1 MAKTFLEQAWAQRPE
16 HDQNEALQLLVLDC
30 WPEILA
36 VVEWADVAT
45 DVERTGGYDELAD
58 ALDALDRKAGE

>member
-1 MAKTFLEQAWAQRPE
+1 MAKTFLEQARAQRPE
-16 HDQNEALQLLVLDC
+16 HDQNEALQLLALDC

-36 VVEWADVAT
+36 VVEWADVVT
-45 DVERTGGYDELAD
+45 NVERTGGYDELAD